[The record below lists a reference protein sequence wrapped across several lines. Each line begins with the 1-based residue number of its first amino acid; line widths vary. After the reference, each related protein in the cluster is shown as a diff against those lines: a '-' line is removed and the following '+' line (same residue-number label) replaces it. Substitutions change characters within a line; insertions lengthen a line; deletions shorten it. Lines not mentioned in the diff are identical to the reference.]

1 MSVVVCIFLQDVL
14 RISQQ
19 NEWWQKATAII
30 IEIEDRPD
38 NKNKFAVVVSPK
50 DKNIFLSYIKM
61 FPHFLFVKSLKTL
74 GTNEV
79 FLKHNNVM

>member
-1 MSVVVCIFLQDVL
+1 MSVVVCIFLLDVL

-61 FPHFLFVKSLKTL
+61 FPQISCCKKFENLRYKWGIFKT
-74 GTNEV
+74 
-79 FLKHNNVM
+79 